1 MDVNGAPNVF
11 FINSR
16 NIDNPVLLLVS
27 SGSGTDDYVFTDKY
41 KDMRLEYDFT
51 LVYWDYRWMCIA
63 YDDTQKVTEYLKERF
78 NKEKIY
84 IMGFSERGD
93 IKNLSKLEA
102 SVDHVENATI

>member
-1 MDVNGAPNVF
+1 
-11 FINSR
+11 
-16 NIDNPVLLLVS
+16 
-27 SGSGTDDYVFTDKY
+27 
-41 KDMRLEYDFT
+41 MRLDDDFT
-51 LVYWDYRWMCIA
+51 FVYWDYRWMCIA
-63 YDDTQKVTEYLKERF
+63 YDDAVRKDEINLDNLLDDTQKVKEYLKERF